1 VITIK
6 SVTVKAY
13 KCGDVLING
22 GVDEGAN
29 VFCVQ
34 SIRKQRVSAMLE
46 FRVCNK
52 MPFEAN

>member
-1 VITIK
+1 MITLK